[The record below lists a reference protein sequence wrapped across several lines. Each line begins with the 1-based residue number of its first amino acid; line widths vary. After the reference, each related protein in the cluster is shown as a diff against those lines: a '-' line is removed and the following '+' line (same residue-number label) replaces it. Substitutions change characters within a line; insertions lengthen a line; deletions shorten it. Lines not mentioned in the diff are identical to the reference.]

1 MHTARISLTLD
12 RIVEE
17 AQQWPD
23 DVIAELGWRGIY
35 SLRSS
40 ASIATCL
47 GATGVKII
55 LLGASYSFTL
65 LLLSVLLVVGTIAWL
80 VVV

>member
-1 MHTARISLTLD
+1 
-12 RIVEE
+12 
-17 AQQWPD
+17 
-23 DVIAELGWRGIY
+23 
-35 SLRSS
+35 
-40 ASIATCL
+40 
-47 GATGVKII
+47 VKII